1 MYARILLP
9 SDGSAMSKL
18 AVQSGI
24 RFARDNGAEAVGL
37 HVVAL
42 PHAEQLDAWMHHA
55 PQLVE
60 RRQALFDKFADE
72 YLAFIESTAQ
82 AEQVPCRIE
91 KIRAAEPAMAI
102 VRTAASLG
110 CDLIYMA
117 SHGWRGDRARM
128 LGSETLKVLQESR
141 VPVLVHKVPHVPGGH
156 P

>member
-72 YLAFIESTAQ
+72 YLAFIATTAQ
-82 AEQVPCRIE
+82 AEQVPCRTE
-91 KIRAAEPAMAI
+91 KVRAAEPAVAI
-102 VRTAASLG
+102 VRTAETLG
-110 CDLIYMA
+110 CDLIFMA

-128 LGSETLKVLQESR
+128 LGSETLKVLQDSTI
-141 VPVLVHKVPHVPGGH
+141 PVLVHKVEHVPGGH

>member
-1 MYARILLP
+1 MYTRILLP

-18 AVQSGI
+18 AVQGGI
-24 RFARDNGAEAVGL
+24 RFAKDNGAEAVGL

-72 YLAFIESTAQ
+72 YLAFIAAIAQ
-82 AEQVPCRIE
+82 AEQVPCRVE
-91 KIRAAEPAMAI
+91 KVRGADPATAI
-102 VRTAASLG
+102 VRSAEAFG

-128 LGSETLKVLQESR
+128 LGSETLKVVQESH
-141 VPVLVHKVPHVPGGH
+141 VPVLVHKAPHLPGGH
-156 P
+156 S